1 MQHSPLLLTLSLL
14 IGLATAAP
22 SDAFA
27 EEARHGDSREFER
40 QLAEHV
46 PATAEQVRWLQQQL
60 ALAPREVKPG
70 LDPAELIKHGRDHDN
85 DGEGAQIELWKQLV
99 AGQPSAEQW
108 QHNATL
114 RLASQRADSGKRAV
128 GSWSPAGF
136 GIVNA
141 NTTPRAAGALM
152 DVRYAYDHGASKRV
166 LFAGALG
173 GGLWKQADFF
183 GGHIWAPLTNTL
195 AGSTGI
201 GGFWVDPTD
210 SNWMIVGTGVGGGRY
225 NGSGLYRTTNGGG
238 TWTAATMDGLTPGT
252 FYKIA
257 GDRFKSGSLY
267 ACTDIGFFRSRNYGQ
282 SWTREHT
289 GNCSDFV
296 QVSGAVGN
304 NDGVMLLALWGGVIQ
319 YAAVDTLP
327 FDWATATTTGITGSI
342 GRMTLAAPAN
352 RGDSPYVYAMV
363 TDANHNSNGVFR
375 SGAYGLSGWSK
386 ISGAL
391 NFGSVMGFHANAIE
405 VHPDQPAIVAAGM
418 VTAWLTENG
427 TAASPTFEN
436 IASSL
441 SDHTDFEFVPS
452 SVEPGNSKV
461 VLANDGGVFIYDYL
475 NNTVDASENL
485 LGINVQLI
493 MGNTTSMNQSLKNRD
508 LIAAGLWDT
517 GSVLLDLAQSGNN
530 RIRYFA
536 GADGG
541 AIGLSSDNMNE
552 MVGTFGAPW
561 SRAWSR
567 DGGDSWQQIDAS
579 CPANTLDSPMTSPW
593 GVALEPTPGYGQRI
607 YTYSSRVDGN
617 GVSLDARIWRRS
629 IAADPACSGWSPLH
643 AGSLPADFWGN
654 GPNDWVNL
662 SVANN
667 SSADIVYVN
676 RASTN
681 RVVVLTGT
689 APNMV
694 MNTRSPTVGGI
705 PASGANSKLQ
715 ADRNP
720 GRPTS
725 AYFTMQQF
733 DGSLRLAVT
742 HNAGVTWTS
751 VTGNINT
758 LANGEAPQELIA
770 SSLDSRQ
777 LWLGT
782 SGGVY
787 QSDDGG
793 VNWFA
798 TMQGLPATLNVT
810 QLEYDPT
817 RSPPRLILGSYG
829 RGFYTREFTLPA
841 ALFGNGFE

>member
-1 MQHSPLLLTLSLL
+1 MQPAFARSSRFAVLTL
-14 IGLATAAP
+14 GAVVGVATHAA
-22 SDAFA
+22 
-27 EEARHGDSREFER
+27 EHGDDRVFRE
-40 QLAEHV
+40 QLSHHV
-46 PATAEQVRWLQQQL
+46 PASLSQIAWLQDQH
-60 ALAPREVKPG
+60 AKAAKEVLPG
-70 LDPAELIKHGRDHDN
+70 IDPSKVLDSAHGVGN
-85 DGEGAQIELWKQLV
+85 DGEGRQIALWRNLTN
-99 AGQPSAEQW
+99 GQPDPAQW
-108 QHNATL
+108 QRNAEL
-114 RLASQRADSGKRAV
+114 RLASQRADQGKRAT
-128 GSWSPAGF
+128 GSWTAAGF

-141 NTTPRAAGALM
+141 NTTARASGALM
-152 DVRYAYDHGASKRV
+152 DVRYAYDFGANRWT
-166 LFAGALG
+166 LYAGALG
-173 GGLWKQADFF
+173 GGLWKLGRFFNAD
-183 GGHIWAPLTNTL
+183 IWLPLTNTL

-210 SNWMIVGTGVGGGRY
+210 SNWMVVGTGVGGGRY
-225 NGSGLYRTTNGGG
+225 NGSGFYRTTNGGS
-238 TWTAATMDGLTPGT
+238 TWNFATLDGLTPGT

-257 GDRFKSGSLY
+257 GDRFKSGTLY

-289 GNCSDFV
+289 GNCSDFA
-296 QVSGAVGN
+296 QVSGAAGN

-319 YAAVDTLP
+319 YAAVDTSP
-327 FDWATATTTGITGSI
+327 FSWATATTTGITGSI
-342 GRMTLAAPAN
+342 GRITLAAPAN

-375 SGAYGLSGWSK
+375 SGAYGLSAWSK
-386 ISGAL
+386 ISGAI
-391 NFGSVMGFHANAIE
+391 NFGPVMGFHANAIE
-405 VHPDQPAIVAAGM
+405 VHPDQPGIVAAGS
-418 VTAWLTENG
+418 VAAWLTENG

-436 IASSL
+436 IASNL
-441 SDHTDFEFVPS
+441 FDHTDFEFMPN
-452 SVEPGNSKV
+452 SVEAGNTKV
-461 VLANDGGVFIYDYL
+461 VVANDGGVFYYDYAA
-475 NNTVDASENL
+475 NTVDATPNL
-485 LGINVQLI
+485 AGMNVQLV
-493 MGNTTSMNQSLKNRD
+493 MGNTASMNQSLKNRD
-508 LIAAGLWDT
+508 LIGAGLWDT
-517 GSVLLDLAQSGNN
+517 GSVLLDLAQSGGN
-530 RIRYFA
+530 RIRYFT

-541 AIGLSSDNMNE
+541 AIGLSSDSMNE

-561 SRAWSR
+561 SRWWSR
-567 DGGDSWQQIDAS
+567 DGGDNWQQIDAG
-579 CPANTLDSPMTSPW
+579 CAANTLDSPMTSPW
-593 GVALEPTPGYGQRI
+593 GIALEPTPGYGQRI
-607 YTYSSRVDGN
+607 YTYSSRTDGN

-629 IAADPACSGWSPLH
+629 ISTDPSCSGWSALH
-643 AGSLPADFWGN
+643 AGNLPADFWGN
-654 GPNDWVNL
+654 APNDWVNL

-694 MNTRSPTVGGI
+694 LNTRSPTVGGI

-725 AYFTMQQF
+725 AYFTMQLF

-751 VTGNINT
+751 ATGNINT
-758 LANGEAPQELIA
+758 LASGEAPQELIA
-770 SSLDSRQ
+770 SSLDARQ

-793 VNWFA
+793 ANWFA
-798 TMQGLPATLNVT
+798 VMQGLPATLNVT

-829 RGFYTREFTLPA
+829 RGFYTREFALPV
-841 ALFGNGFE
+841 ALFANGFE